1 MPRNAKHD
9 NHQLIQRFRATLFE
23 AIIPW
28 CPPLPFRRYQMVI
41 AFPKPLPISVHPD
54 LEWSE
59 TESVSPPHSF
69 GLHLYYAHRKCI
81 SWECN
86 QVTTKNTRRMG
97 LKVQW
102 PWINTSIK
110 ITSPQSIVLRLASDV
125 QPVWMEYSHP
135 FFILGRHSSDRAW
148 PKEKKEVEKSCW
160 NWFGEPETGSSL
172 AYKSRVFRRRSIWRK
187 NLFKTRSQNYLMLL
201 RPEDALM
208 NYRQYSK
215 GSYFGIIQSSLI
227 LE

>member
-1 MPRNAKHD
+1 MKWNGKCLPTPFIRLALILCTQKMHLVGMQPSDDKEYEEDGIKSAVALNA
-9 NHQLIQRFRATLFE
+9 
-23 AIIPW
+23 
-28 CPPLPFRRYQMVI
+28 
-41 AFPKPLPISVHPD
+41 
-54 LEWSE
+54 
-59 TESVSPPHSF
+59 
-69 GLHLYYAHRKCI
+69 
-81 SWECN
+81 
-86 QVTTKNTRRMG
+86 
-97 LKVQW
+97 
-102 PWINTSIK
+102 SIK